1 MKEKLT
7 NNLGLKF
14 LSIALAI
21 IGWFMV
27 VDVVNPLVESTVE
40 VPVEMINEDILTKA
54 DLTYEV
60 VGKKS
65 VTVTYQVRSRDR
77 YRIKSSDFYAFADLA
92 NLYDVTGSIP
102 VNVEIANREIRAII
116 EGAPETKPGVVRIQT
131 EELQRKRFD
140 IIPRISGEVEEG
152 YAIGSIKVRP
162 EQIYVTG
169 PVSVVGQISS
179 VGVEI
184 DMSGAG
190 GDVSGGTGIMLYDAN
205 GNQQPDLMDEVSLS
219 RSEAEYQVNVLK
231 VKTLGLDFQITGE
244 VATGYRF
251 TGVDSDIR
259 SVPVEGLKSVLAS
272 VSTLVIPGELLNIQ
286 GATADVTVEVDLA
299 KLLPDNISITKD
311 APSIATITMRVEP
324 LVQRTL
330 TFDTDGLELLGASE
344 ELEYQFLTDKANVR
358 IQGLAEDLDSIGPGS
373 ISGRV
378 DVTGLEEGTAAV
390 EIQADLPEGF
400 EWVGSDRIQLSIT
413 RKGEEG
419 PGSPDGDEIA
429 AEESETTGEEEG
441 GGLW

>member
-27 VDVVNPLVESTVE
+27 VDVVNPLVEGTVE

-77 YRIKSSDFYAFADLA
+77 YRIKSSDFYASADLA

-102 VNVEIANREIRAII
+102 VNIEIANREIRAMI
-116 EGAPETKPGVVRIQT
+116 EGTPETKPGVVRIQT
-131 EELQRKRFD
+131 EELQRKGFD

-152 YAIGSIKVRP
+152 YAIGATKVSP

-179 VGVEI
+179 VGIEI
-184 DMSGAG
+184 DMSGAS
-190 GDVSGGTGIMLYDAN
+190 GDVTGGAGIMLYDAN
-205 GNQQPDLMDEVSLS
+205 GNQQPNLMDEVSLS
-219 RSEAEYQVNVLK
+219 RSEAEYQVNILK

-272 VSTLVIPGELLNIQ
+272 VSTLVIPGDLLNIQ

-311 APSIATITMRVEP
+311 VPSIA
-324 LVQRTL
+324 
-330 TFDTDGLELLGASE
+330 
-344 ELEYQFLTDKANVR
+344 ANTS
-358 IQGLAEDLDSIGPGS
+358 A
-373 ISGRV
+373 
-378 DVTGLEEGTAAV
+378 
-390 EIQADLPEGF
+390 
-400 EWVGSDRIQLSIT
+400 
-413 RKGEEG
+413 
-419 PGSPDGDEIA
+419 
-429 AEESETTGEEEG
+429 
-441 GGLW
+441 

>member
-27 VDVVNPLVESTVE
+27 VDVVNPLVEGTVE

-77 YRIKSSDFYAFADLA
+77 YRIKSSDFYASADLA

-102 VNVEIANREIRAII
+102 VNIEIANREIRAMI
-116 EGAPETKPGVVRIQT
+116 EGTPETKPGVVRIQT
-131 EELQRKRFD
+131 EELQRKGFD

-152 YAIGSIKVRP
+152 YAIGATKVSP

-179 VGVEI
+179 VGIEI
-184 DMSGAG
+184 DMSGAS
-190 GDVSGGTGIMLYDAN
+190 GDVTGGAGIMLYDAN
-205 GNQQPDLMDEVSLS
+205 GNQQPNLMDEVSLS
-219 RSEAEYQVNVLK
+219 RSEAEYQVNILK

-272 VSTLVIPGELLNIQ
+272 VSTLVIPGDLLNIQ

-311 APSIATITMRVEP
+311 VSSIATVTMRVEP
-324 LVQRTL
+324 LVQRNL

-344 ELEYQFLTDKANVR
+344 EFEYQFLAEKANVR

-373 ISGRV
+373 VSGRV
-378 DVTGLEEGTAAV
+378 DVTGLEEGTATV

-419 PGSPDGDEIA
+419 PEGPDGDEIA
-429 AEESETTGEEEG
+429 ADESETTGEEEG